1 MLFCPLHLFLGKLLS
16 VVINNSF
23 QLVLSSLES
32 LYNLSGIGQ
41 ATSHHIAEVHH
52 SIGTVCLTQLHVMT
66 DLGGS
71 GLKWCQL
78 ATS

>member
-1 MLFCPLHLFLGKLLS
+1 M
-16 VVINNSF
+16 VINNYF

-52 SIGTVCLTQLHVMT
+52 SIGTVCLTQLHVMK
-66 DLGGS
+66 DLGGRK
-71 GLKWCQL
+71 GVKG
-78 ATS
+78 